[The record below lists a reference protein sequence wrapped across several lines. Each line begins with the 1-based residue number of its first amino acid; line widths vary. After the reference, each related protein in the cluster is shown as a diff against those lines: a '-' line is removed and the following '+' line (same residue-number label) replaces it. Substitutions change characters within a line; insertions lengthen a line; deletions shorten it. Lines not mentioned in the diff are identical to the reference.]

1 VHREGRIEALLF
13 VGPSPKLPS
22 PEWLKSQFDRADMT
36 VTDRRALLAGIP
48 FEGAVD
54 EGAIVCVCFQ
64 VGAARIAA
72 VAGAGGRSV
81 ESIGRQL
88 GAGTNCG
95 SCIPEIRRLIGGI
108 GGPSG
113 SKTPARSF
121 RMPTDGTF
129 CCGCA
134 FAVPSEASGATAACH
149 GTSL

>member
-1 VHREGRIEALLF
+1 
-13 VGPSPKLPS
+13 
-22 PEWLKSQFDRADMT
+22 MT

-72 VAGAGGRSV
+72 AAGAGNRSV

-95 SCIPEIRRLIGGI
+95 SCIPEIRRLIAGVI
-108 GGPSG
+108 GGVRPSG
-113 SKTPARSF
+113 SDTVTPTSV
-121 RMPTDGTF
+121 
-129 CCGCA
+129 CGM
-134 FAVPSEASGATAACH
+134 VSDLEDLTP
-149 GTSL
+149 